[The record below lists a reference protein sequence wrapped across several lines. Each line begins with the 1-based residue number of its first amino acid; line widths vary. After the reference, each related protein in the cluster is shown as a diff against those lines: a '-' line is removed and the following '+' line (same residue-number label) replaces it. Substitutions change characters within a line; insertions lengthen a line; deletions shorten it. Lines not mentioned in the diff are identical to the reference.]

1 MSDSLFDSIKTRL
14 SAVRANLENT
24 LMPLWQA
31 ALSRPIHNSSCGC
44 AVPAAVRLDPETLEL
59 DLIDY
64 VAEKHQLERLPE
76 WRDAVSLRARA
87 RSNSFPDWLQSL
99 GNGCLEV
106 SLHLK
111 VMADVSNTLRS
122 MAEHAAGR
130 LAPVEA
136 LKPGWLGR
144 GAI

>member
-1 MSDSLFDSIKTRL
+1 MSNRFIDSIKIRL
-14 SAVRANLENT
+14 NAVRANLDNA

-31 ALSRPIHNSSCGC
+31 ALSRPIHNSGCGC
-44 AVPAAVRLDPETLEL
+44 SVPSAVRLDPETLEL

-64 VAEKHQLERLPE
+64 VEEKHKLERFPE
-76 WRDAVSLRARA
+76 WRDAVSLRDRA
-87 RSNSFPDWLQSL
+87 RSSSFPDWLQSL

-122 MAEHAAGR
+122 MADHAAGR
-130 LAPVEA
+130 LAPVET
-136 LKPGWLGR
+136 LKPGWLGG
-144 GAI
+144 GAV